1 MTGKEKCRRLKAIR
15 KVLADKLGVDIHQVE
30 CTFEGECR
38 GTCPKCKQEERDLNA
53 AILRRGAAVAGAA
66 AIATSLAACVPNIPG
81 THDTGGG
88 QGTNEPLNDDRLSG
102 AIAPDPDDQQGGDT
116 DPGDIVELSGD
127 VAYIDE
133 DAAETSDAAA
143 EVTDAAS
150 AKDDGTDCTCEK
162 PSCACNAPDEDK
174 DDTKV
179 VEIEDDDLSG
189 YVPAD

>member
-15 KVLADKLGVDIHQVE
+15 KVLADHLGVDIHQVE

-81 THDTGGG
+81 FHDTSGG
-88 QGTNEPLNDDRLSG
+88 QNGDRLTG
-102 AIAPDPDDQQGGDT
+102 AIAPPDDQQGDDT

-133 DAAETSDAAA
+133 DAVETSG
-143 EVTDAAS
+143 TAS
-150 AKDDGTDCTCEK
+150 TEGDEADNTCDEPSEGT
-162 PSCACNAPDEDK
+162 

-179 VEIEDDDLSG
+179 VEIEDDLSG

>member
-15 KVLADKLGVDIHQVE
+15 KALADRLGVDIHQVE

-81 THDTGGG
+81 IHDTNGG
-88 QGTNEPLNDDRLSG
+88 QGTGEPMDGDRLSG
-102 AIAPDPDDQQGGDT
+102 YIAPPDDQQGDDT

-133 DAAETSDAAA
+133 DATETSDVAAKVSDAVNA
-143 EVTDAAS
+143 ES
-150 AKDDGTDCTCEK
+150 DGADCTCEK
-162 PSCACNAPDEDK
+162 PDCTCDKPDEGEN
-174 DDTKV
+174 DTKI
-179 VEIEDDDLSG
+179 VEIDDDELSG
-189 YVPAD
+189 YVAAD